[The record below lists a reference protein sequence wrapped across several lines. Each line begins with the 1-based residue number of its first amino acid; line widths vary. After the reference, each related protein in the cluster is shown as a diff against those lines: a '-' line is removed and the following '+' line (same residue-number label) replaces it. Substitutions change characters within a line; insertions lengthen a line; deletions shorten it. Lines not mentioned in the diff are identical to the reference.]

1 MAQRI
6 KLSLEAVKA
15 LLQQGLTLKE
25 VARVSGY
32 DMRDLS
38 FMLKVWGMAR
48 KRGRRKK
55 AAQQ

>member
-1 MAQRI
+1 MAQKT
-6 KLSLEAVKA
+6 KLPLETVKM
-15 LLQQGLTLKE
+15 LLKQGLTLKE

-38 FMLKVWGMAR
+38 FMLKLWGMTR

-55 AAQQ
+55 VTE

>member
-1 MAQRI
+1 VTKKI
-6 KLSLEAVKA
+6 KLPLEAVKA
-15 LLQQGLTLKE
+15 VLQQGLTLKE

-38 FMLKVWGMAR
+38 FMLKLWGMTR

-55 AAQQ
+55 VSQ

>member
-6 KLSLEAVKA
+6 KLPLEAVKV

-38 FMLKVWGMAR
+38 FMLKLWGMTR
-48 KRGRRKK
+48 RRGRRKK
-55 AAQQ
+55 ASQ

>member
-1 MAQRI
+1 MTKKI
-6 KLSLEAVKA
+6 KLPLEAVKA
-15 LLQQGLTLKE
+15 VLQQGLTLKE

-38 FMLKVWGMAR
+38 FMLKLWGMTR

-55 AAQQ
+55 VSQ